1 MTRVFLV
8 VTVTASSILENGDGI
23 QYGVVVGSSGR
34 GKERDVG
41 TYAAQYYVLE
51 MVLTVT
57 TTHPR
62 GRTGRGTR
70 RLTIDSHCS
79 KEHALV

>member
-41 TYAAQYYVLE
+41 IRCTILCFRDGAHSHDN
-51 MVLTVT
+51 TS
-57 TTHPR
+57 
-62 GRTGRGTR
+62 TGKDRPGYKAPHDR
-70 RLTIDSHCS
+70 
-79 KEHALV
+79 